1 MLFKKLFRNNK
12 IKISSNYLFIVFL
25 FIGFCFFVGISL
37 FYKSFGQKPNYL
49 FVKVKVGQGLW
60 WAATQ
65 KPEFW
70 FVKSIKK
77 GEKETDF
84 AGRSQAEIVG
94 VRYYPVLSDTSYS
107 RYDIFLNIKIRTT
120 YDRKNNQYFFKRNA
134 VSVGSPI
141 EFEFSTINIT
151 GTVVEMSKDNIKTKY
166 VEKTVYLYNYG
177 AYKKDFPY
185 LYDSIKIGD
194 KYFDG
199 EKEVFRVVDK
209 ELVEGIRL
217 SSDNYGR
224 LYEQSTDVFQNILVK
239 AVVKLTEKDGQLFY
253 GEERALKIGDQF
265 PFLTEGYNFEAFSI
279 AKIE

>member
-1 MLFKKLFRNNK
+1 MLFKKLFKNNK
-12 IKISSNYLFIVFL
+12 TKISLNYLFIVFL
-25 FIGFCFFVGISL
+25 FVGFCFFVGLSL
-37 FYKSFGQKPNYL
+37 FLKSFVQKPNYL

-120 YDRKNNQYFFKRNA
+120 YDRKNNQYFFKRNI

-151 GTVVEMSKDNIKTKY
+151 GTVIGMSKSDIETKY
-166 VEKTVYLYNYG
+166 VEKIIYLYNYG
-177 AYKKDFPY
+177 AYKKDFTY

-194 KYFDG
+194 KYSDG
-199 EKEVFRVVDK
+199 EEEVFKVIDK
-209 ELVEGIRL
+209 ELVESIRL
-217 SSDNYGR
+217 PSDIYGR
-224 LYEQSTDVFQNILVK
+224 LYEQFTDVVQHVLVK
-239 AVVKLTEKDGQLFY
+239 AKVKLTERDGQLFY
-253 GEERALKIGDQF
+253 GEEKALKIGDQF

-279 AKIE
+279 VKIE